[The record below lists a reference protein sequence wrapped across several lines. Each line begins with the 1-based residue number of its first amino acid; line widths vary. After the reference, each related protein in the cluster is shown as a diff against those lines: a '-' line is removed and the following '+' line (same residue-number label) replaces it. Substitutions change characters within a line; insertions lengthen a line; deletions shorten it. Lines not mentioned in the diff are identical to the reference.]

1 MTDIVEVA
9 GGTVTVA
16 ASTSG
21 VSVDD
26 PDCGAVVVGPDG
38 TTVTVDPA
46 VDVVTA
52 GGGTTV
58 VATGTT
64 AIQVVEAGG
73 GGGVS
78 DHGAL
83 SGLGDDDHTQYLL
96 VDGSRNVDGDLT
108 VTGVVPSYWTFTN
121 SPRTYGGVD
130 YYNAGDLSVYVAV
143 RNISGDWVDT
153 AMADD
158 GTTTTTVPQWV
169 SSWSGL
175 YVHLCDVTGG
185 GGKFTVVSNMI
196 WSMVDSHFDDVIG
209 PGMIT
214 ADVADV
220 TGWTYSDAPTYEWTD
235 STGLA
240 VCAPS
245 GSTAWPDPA
254 TMTATILPKL
264 QVLQVG
270 GTAIAGDVVVT
281 GDLHVGGGFYPRLV
295 ESGSEPSM
303 PGTIVWHDTTLDEW
317 WLIVDLGGGSKRVQL
332 T

>member
-1 MTDIVEVA
+1 MTDVVEVA
-9 GGTVTVA
+9 GGSVTVA
-16 ASTSG
+16 ATTGG

-26 PDCGAVVVGPDG
+26 PDGGAVVVGPDG

-83 SGLGDDDHTQYLL
+83 SGLSDDDHPQYLL
-96 VDGSRNVDGDLT
+96 ADGTRAVDGDLT
-108 VTGVVPSYWTFTN
+108 VTGVVPSYWTFPN

-143 RNISGDWVDT
+143 RNTSGDWVDT
-153 AMADD
+153 AMTDD
-158 GTTTTTVPQWV
+158 GTTTLAVYQWV

-175 YVHLCDVTGG
+175 YVHLCDGAGAGV
-185 GGKFTVVSNMI
+185 GKFTVVSNMI
-196 WSMVDSHFDDVIG
+196 WSMVDSHFGDVIG

-220 TGWTYSDAPTYEWTD
+220 TGWTYSGAPTYTWTD

-254 TMTATILPKL
+254 TMTPVILPKL

-270 GTAIAGDVVVT
+270 STAIA
-281 GDLHVGGGFYPRLV
+281 GDLHVGGQFYPRLV
-295 ESGSEPSM
+295 ESASQPSISGM
-303 PGTIVWHDTTLDEW
+303 FIWRDTDLDEW
-317 WLIVDLGGGSKRVQL
+317 WLIVDLGGGSKKVQL